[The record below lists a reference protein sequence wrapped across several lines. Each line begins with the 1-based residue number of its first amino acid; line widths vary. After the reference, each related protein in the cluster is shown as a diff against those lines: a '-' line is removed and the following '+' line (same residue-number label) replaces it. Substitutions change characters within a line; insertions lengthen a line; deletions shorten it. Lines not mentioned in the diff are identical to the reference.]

1 MWTKMEHSIKRLAE
15 AMYYQHSVP
24 RRRSYPWEVARHRLR
39 RMSKEEL
46 KERLMHDVHQK
57 RMESTAGDEP
67 AEPERD
73 EPGQ

>member
-15 AMYYQHSVP
+15 AVYYQHSVP
-24 RRRSYPWEVARHRLR
+24 RRQLYPWEVSRHRWR
-39 RMSKEEL
+39 RMSKEEVR
-46 KERLMHDVHQK
+46 ERLLQDVHQK

-73 EPGQ
+73 KQTQ